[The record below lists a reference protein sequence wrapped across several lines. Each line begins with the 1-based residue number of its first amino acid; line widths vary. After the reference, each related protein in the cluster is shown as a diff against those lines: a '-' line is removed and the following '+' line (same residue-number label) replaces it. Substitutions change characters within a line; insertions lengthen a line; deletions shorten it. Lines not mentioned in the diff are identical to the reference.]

1 MKAETPPVRRFFQ
14 SRLFWLVTLPLLGIA
29 LVGLGRAYYQD
40 YQVAQEIRALQD
52 QVGQLQKKKI
62 ESATL
67 LSYVMSPDFVEERG
81 RTELNLKKPGE
92 QVLVIPQEHRT
103 VGTTTTGP
111 LPESKASN
119 PVRWWYYFTVHH
131 LPVTE

>member
-1 MKAETPPVRRFFQ
+1 MKAETPRVRRFFQ
-14 SRLFWLVTLPLLGIA
+14 SRLFWLATVPLLVLA
-29 LVGLGRAYYQD
+29 LIGLGRAYYQD

-52 QVGQLQKKKI
+52 QVSQLQKKKI
-62 ESATL
+62 ESAAL

-92 QVLVIPQEHRT
+92 RVLVIPQEHRAT
-103 VGTTTTGP
+103 GTMANGP

-131 LPVTE
+131 LPITE

>member
-1 MKAETPPVRRFFQ
+1 MKTETPRVRRFFQ
-14 SRLFWLVTLPLLGIA
+14 SRLFWLVTVPLLILA
-29 LVGLGRAYYQD
+29 LIGLGRAYYQD

-52 QVGQLQKKKI
+52 QVSQLQKKKI
-62 ESATL
+62 ESAAL

-92 QVLVIPQEHRT
+92 RVLVIPQEHRVTGT
-103 VGTTTTGP
+103 VANDP

-119 PVRWWYYFTVHH
+119 PVRWWYYFTLHH
-131 LPVTE
+131 LPITE